1 MLLLG
6 CLFAFGVAAAPRFPL
21 DSKRWASV
29 WNGDVIAPQLG
40 EGDEVPGDT
49 GL

>member
-6 CLFAFGVAAAPRFPL
+6 CLFAFGVAAPPRFSL
-21 DSKRWASV
+21 DSERWVSV

-40 EGDEVPGDT
+40 EGKEAPGDT
-49 GL
+49 GR